1 MPEEKYLNDT
11 IKNKYHKSPF
21 RIPLRN
27 RHNVIMEFALVEE
40 ADFERVNQHRWHLSG
55 GYANATINMRNI
67 RMHHFVFKRPD
78 EDRVIDHINQDK
90 LDNRRCNLRETTHA
104 GNTNNIAKTNMN
116 TSSQYKGVNFQ
127 KNRDT
132 FRSRYNEIALYTGT
146 DERQAAMMYDIYT
159 FQLFGEH
166 ANNNRLLSYE
176 EAMKHTFE
184 WKEKEERSLP
194 KHISMTK
201 CYFRVKRNFRNK
213 QYVFFLK
220 TMEEAKIKL
229 DEINLMIN
237 HTLLME
243 ELLYMFSPATKNTD
257 GIEFIAYKEHEILVD
272 NDMWHE
278 FNKQKWYVD
287 SKTGYAYNNDL
298 KTMHSLL
305 CPTDDKS
312 KVVHHINGNRI
323 DNRRQ
328 NLEIVS
334 ASENAHQKK
343 EKSKSASSQY
353 FGVTFHKLTNKW
365 MAHIKKN
372 HIKYYLGIYENEMDA
387 AKAYNQKALELYGH
401 SANLNLV
408 EMA

>member
-1 MPEEKYLNDT
+1 MSDEKYLNDT

-27 RHNVIMEFALVEE
+27 RQSIIVEFALVEE
-40 ADFERVNQHRWHLSG
+40 VDFERVNQYRWHLSK
-55 GYANATINMRNI
+55 GYANSTIQKKNI
-67 RMHHFVFKRPD
+67 LMHHFLFKRPD

-90 LDNRRCNLRETTHA
+90 LDNRRSNLRETTRA

-127 KNRDT
+127 KNRNT
-132 FRSRYNEIALYTGT
+132 FRSRHDDITLYTGT
-146 DERQAAMMYDIYT
+146 DERQAALMYDIYT

-176 EAMKHTFE
+176 EAMKHD
-184 WKEKEERSLP
+184 KIEKKSKVEYDTTNIRKNSDN
-194 KHISMTK
+194 
-201 CYFRVKRNFRNK
+201 CFRVRKIFRNN
-213 QYVFFLK
+213 QYVFYFK

-229 DEINLMIN
+229 DEINLTIN

-243 ELLYMFSPATKNTD
+243 ELLYMFSPATKNAD

-272 NDMWHE
+272 DDMWHE

-328 NLEIVS
+328 NLEIVT

-353 FGVTFHKLTNKW
+353 FGVTFHKQTNKW
-365 MAHIKKN
+365 MASIKKN
-372 HIKYYLGIYENEMDA
+372 HMKHYLGIYENEMDA

-401 SANLNLV
+401 SANLNDV
-408 EMA
+408 